1 MREGSEK
8 PVRVLVVEDEPE
20 ILRLEQAILEEAGME
35 VTGVWGVGEGMKR
48 LRGERYEVVVT
59 DLYVTRGQEG
69 VESIAALVRE
79 AGGTPVVVLSGW
91 PVEEEEARAAGV
103 RRVLR
108 KPFGVEELVGVV
120 EEVLGGRVPGGVSGA
135 GEETSGAPM
144 T

>member
-1 MREGSEK
+1 
-8 PVRVLVVEDEPE
+8 
-20 ILRLEQAILEEAGME
+20 
-35 VTGVWGVGEGMKR
+35 
-48 LRGERYEVVVT
+48 VVVT